1 VPKRL
6 LLALADPD
14 LSNQVANQVFAPAGF
29 GVTRVHEANAV
40 RSALRGNKR
49 HDLIFLGDP
58 IPGGDSFT
66 LAAEIHTNFPAL
78 PIVMLADKI
87 SNTKLLLGLQVGAVD
102 VLSTPLDGKAALD
115 AAQRS
120 LERKRQ
126 WEGWVK
132 RETGRITGP
141 LNRRLSEMEAILRQ
155 VTDGV
160 LVLDKQKHVLMVNKA
175 LRHTFAL
182 GDGDFAGKPVEE
194 VLNNPALLD
203 AIADSA
209 PEDGRYEVQND
220 AGRVFHVRVSR
231 VPEVGTVAS
240 LHDISYLKELDRLKG
255 DFVNTVSHDLR
266 SPLTAILGYVEL
278 IERAGQVNPQQAEFI
293 KRVKNS
299 VHTTTSLIDD
309 LLKLARAEVGTLDE
323 MTPVDMKL
331 LVANSLA
338 ALQPEVQAKQQTLRL
353 RRSDDL
359 PTVMGS
365 RTQLRQLV
373 DNLIGNAVKYT
384 PVGGEVRVMITEEQK
399 QLILHVADNGP
410 GIPLED
416 QNHIFE
422 KFYRASNVENGV
434 PGTGLGLAI
443 VKTIVDNHRGRI
455 WVESKPGEGSGF
467 TVVLPIVKESLL
479 MPEARS

>member
-6 LLALADPD
+6 LLALADPN

-49 HDLIFLGDP
+49 HDLIFLEDP
-58 IPGGDSFT
+58 ITGEDTFS
-66 LAAEIHTNFPAL
+66 LAAEIHTSFPAM
-78 PIVMLADKI
+78 PVVIVAEQV

-102 VLSTPLDGKAALD
+102 VLSLPLDNKAALN

-141 LNRRLSEMEAILRQ
+141 LNQRLSEMEAILRQ

-160 LVLDKQKHVLMVNKA
+160 LVLDKQKHVLMVNQA
-175 LRHTFAL
+175 LRNTFAL
-182 GDGDFAGKPVEE
+182 GDGNFTGKPVGE

-203 AIADSA
+203 AVADSA
-209 PEDGRYEVQND
+209 PEDGRYEVQNE
-220 AGRVFHVRVSR
+220 AGRVFHVRISR

-240 LHDISYLKELDRLKG
+240 LHDISYLKELDRMKG

-278 IERAGQVNPQQAEFI
+278 IERAGQVNSQQAEFI

-309 LLKLARAEVGTLDE
+309 LLKLARAEVGSLDE

-338 ALQPEVQAKQQTLRL
+338 ALQPEVQAKRQTLRL

-359 PTVMGS
+359 PTVIGS

-384 PVGGEVRVMITEEQK
+384 PVGGQLRVMMNQEQN

-416 QNHIFE
+416 QSRIFE

-455 WVESKPGEGSGF
+455 WVESKPGEGSVF
-467 TVVLPIVKESLL
+467 TVVLPLTKERLPL
-479 MPEARS
+479 VEPRA